1 MRVGVLL
8 RVCARACVHL
18 TFCPQASTALTVEG
32 VSELPPDA
40 GRIAAVAQYRVI
52 DAASKKDENAVVC
65 QMCDDG
71 YAAFAHCA
79 DCAAFLCEGCSTY
92 HRKQRI
98 TAKHVVAMLGEA
110 TVGAAASA
118 AAWSF
123 RRQIC
128 CREHTGEPMRMFCTT
143 CNKAE
148 CMICGMLKHSGHKI
162 VDTAT
167 ASAGM
172 RDTLRAAVAE
182 IGFDAAAE
190 GAFKT
195 ALAAKI
201 ADVTRVHDATNVDID
216 AAAEAHI
223 SAVNE
228 RRGALK
234 KVSDDLL
241 TVQLATLRAQAKAV
255 ELHVDSVTHAIKF
268 ATDVAAHGTDSEVGV
283 THVAALARLGG
294 AKGEHTAVPWTPA
307 CEGPATLRLATRDA
321 LAAWLAEQCR
331 LVTAREAE
339 EERAA
344 AAAAVA
350 AAAAAAERKR
360 AEDTAAAAAAAEAM
374 SLRLRGA

>member
-1 MRVGVLL
+1 MATTLK
-8 RVCARACVHL
+8 
-18 TFCPQASTALTVEG
+18 VEG
-32 VSELPPDA
+32 VTDLPPDA
-40 GRIAAVAQYRVI
+40 GRIAAVAQYRVL
-52 DAASKKDENAVVC
+52 DAAASKDEKPVVC
-65 QMCDDG
+65 EMIEDG
-71 YAAFAHCA
+71 NAAVSHCE
-79 DCAAFLCEGCSTY
+79 DCSSFMCEGCTSN
-92 HRKQRI
+92 HKKMKI
-98 TAKHVVAMLGEA
+98 TAKHVVRSLGA
-110 TVGAAASA
+110 TAVEGATSSIAG
-118 AAWSF
+118 SF
-123 RRQIC
+123 RRPLC
-128 CREHTGEPMRMFCTT
+128 CREHSGEPMRMFCTT

-283 THVAALARLGG
+283 THVTALPGSAARRGSMRPCHG
-294 AKGEHTAVPWTPA
+294 RPRVKGRRHCGSRHVM
-307 CEGPATLRLATRDA
+307 RSR
-321 LAAWLAEQCR
+321 
-331 LVTAREAE
+331 
-339 EERAA
+339 
-344 AAAAVA
+344 
-350 AAAAAAERKR
+350 
-360 AEDTAAAAAAAEAM
+360 
-374 SLRLRGA
+374 RGWRGSAGW